1 MKIVLLSWLLGL
13 CTPVFAQ
20 GLEQELVGIWVGHT
34 WSEILRQ
41 PAAGSVDPERDF
53 GPFTFRF
60 ELNGGA
66 LVGTAAVQSASVDKQ
81 RRAWLYPPR
90 ELPISE
96 ITVEGKTVSFKFT
109 HGSGW
114 VRFKMSVTGPDSAD
128 LLHVS
133 AYMPDH
139 GEIPSRSNRPT
150 SMRRVSPLR

>member
-20 GLEQELVGIWVGHT
+20 SLQQELVGIWVGPT

-60 ELNGGA
+60 ELKDGA
-66 LVGTAAVQSASVDKQ
+66 LVGTAATQSASVDKQ
-81 RRAWLYPPR
+81 KRAWLYPPR
-90 ELPISE
+90 EVPIDE
-96 ITVEGKTVSFKFT
+96 ITVEGKTVWFKFAQGT
-109 HGSGW
+109 GW
-114 VRFKMSVTGPDSAD
+114 LRFKMSVIGPDSAD
-128 LLHVS
+128 VVNVS
-133 AYMPDH
+133 AYMRGH
-139 GEIPSRSNRPT
+139 GEIPSRNNRLT